1 MFSAGPY
8 RKTSIAATR
17 ATINLPI
24 ATHEDASNR
33 VLKREVVRALTKD
46 QLRNV
51 ISSAS
56 SYSSST
62 MKILIIRQL
71 LLRYW
76 MPMLAL
82 AALIGAA
89 RMSPAYS
96 VLTHEEVVDLLG
108 KDQIR
113 PLLVKR
119 FPFAQRR
126 RPECRFTGSWVDG

>member
-1 MFSAGPY
+1 
-8 RKTSIAATR
+8 
-17 ATINLPI
+17 
-24 ATHEDASNR
+24 
-33 VLKREVVRALTKD
+33 
-46 QLRNV
+46 
-51 ISSAS
+51 
-56 SYSSST
+56 
-62 MKILIIRQL
+62 
-71 LLRYW
+71 
-76 MPMLAL
+76 MLAL

-126 RPECRFTGSWVDG
+126 RPEEGPCVRLRRLSSAKHGVLPIGKQVLQ